1 MARIFYSTYSEDCLG
16 RCEQMQVS
24 DQPFTVHL
32 VDGIFQII
40 GHKDVVVLNLEFFKQ
55 PSSFLV
61 SQPPTRAENAYRLVH
76 VLLARRR
83 AVSRLVSIPVY
94 FISPF

>member
-32 VDGIFQII
+32 VDGIFQIS
-40 GHKDVVVLNLEFFKQ
+40 GHKDVVALNLEFLKH

-61 SQPPTRAENAYRLVH
+61 SQPPTRAENAHGLIH
-76 VLLARRR
+76 VLGKAACCLTIS
-83 AVSRLVSIPVY
+83 VDTRLLY
-94 FISPF
+94 SPF